1 MGSKHIVYICDP
13 DKSKDKYKGYG
24 YSNWCGSKCYS
35 TLCRGRA
42 KRDGNGR
49 LMLNRKFMRDK
60 RSEFRF
66 EEKRRRMALK
76 GLI

>member
-13 DKSKDKYKGYG
+13 DKSKGKCKGYG
-24 YSNWCGSKCYS
+24 YPNWCGSKCYS
-35 TLCRGRA
+35 TLCLGRA
-42 KRDGNGR
+42 KRDSNGR

-66 EEKRRRMALK
+66 EEKQRRMELK